1 MIIDGVFFL
10 NIIFSNF
17 YFFYFCFIYLF
28 NLIGSNRSP
37 YFFFGNDKVVVWE
50 FITNPKNSISCTG
63 SNIVKFVAKP
73 RCCNRKITESLYYF
87 LKSIYS
93 RDKLWHL
100 PSDVSKLRLRPLI
113 TLWIFWELLP
123 DPSISTGT
131 RTSFLPK
138 ETVLVFVDF
147 CVEERWSI
155 HPSGLFCTCNPVFG
169 KRTSDSANLPSWS
182 VCSEWTDSCPSNLW
196 LVGFHHRFLFCWSVT
211 NGSKI
216 PLLSDKIWN
225 GALFQHCLHSQIYL
239 FLLLL
244 N

>member
-1 MIIDGVFFL
+1 MALIGYDNWWGFFL
-10 NIIFSNF
+10 NIILSNF
-17 YFFYFCFIYLF
+17 FFLFLLYLFIYLF
-28 NLIGSNRSP
+28 ILIGSNRPP

-63 SNIVKFVAKP
+63 SNTHFFRFIPKP

-87 LKSIYS
+87 LKSIYR
-93 RDKLWHL
+93 RDKLWYL
-100 PSDVSKLRLRPLI
+100 PLDVSKLRLRPLI

-182 VCSEWTDSCPSNLW
+182 VCREWTDSCPSNLW
-196 LVGFHHRFLFCWSVT
+196 LVGFHHRFLFCWSET
-211 NGSKI
+211 KGSKI
-216 PLLSDKIWN
+216 PLLSDK
-225 GALFQHCLHSQIYL
+225 L
-239 FLLLL
+239 
-244 N
+244 